1 MWTTWRHQGT
11 LGGNPGRVCEC
22 SREDPMG
29 LGRLTLVPGAKSP
42 TALERDL
49 GNGVVLKL
57 LRRRH
62 ARGLYVLT
70 DRNRERL
77 RPWLPWVDRV
87 HGIAG
92 TLNFIEQG
100 LGQANNSAGFQSGIW
115 VDGDLSGVVGT
126 HRIDWENRSTGLG
139 YWIDGAQEGRGIVT
153 RSVAAVLDYL
163 FISLNLHR
171 VEIRA
176 ATDNQRSRA
185 VPERL
190 GFRLEGVLRQDHRV
204 GDVWQDL
211 AVYGLLRSEWS
222 GVPAALGFG
231 GPAGPTDQRP
241 AR

>member
-153 RSVAAVLDYL
+153 RCVATVLDYL
-163 FISLNLHR
+163 FITLSLHR

-222 GVPAALGFG
+222 GTPAALGFG
-231 GPAGPTDQRP
+231 GPAGPADQQP
-241 AR
+241 AQ